1 MLAWYGTE
9 VKVRNRFAGGGF
21 TVGAVV
27 PQVTNRA
34 RTVLIVGILLRG
46 RDALISASYLITQAR
61 QQVFW
66 VRVGGQVAKIS
77 DHHRITVW

>member
-1 MLAWYGTE
+1 MRAWVGTE

-21 TVGAVV
+21 TFGAAVS
-27 PQVTNRA
+27 QLTNTA
-34 RTVLIVGILLRG
+34 RTVLVVGILLIG
-46 RDALISASYLITQAR
+46 SDALIFASYLKTEAR
-61 QQVFW
+61 QQMFW